1 MRGRGRIA
9 LLLCLLSVLGQVV
22 HQLPALGSEVEVM
35 ETDDY
40 GPSPF
45 GAAEPQCNV
54 GICVHAKGPFNDVLA
69 PAGFADPF
77 KGDPATDWFDGGY
90 AVNVCCNSSA
100 QKLEILQSA
109 DNGVGPKGN
118 RAGDSDGKNGN
129 LDDCRD
135 TALIDSNKIGCYAGG
150 DVSMGRQFDVLTT
163 GQVYSAVAYVKLI
176 GVNEPE
182 AGMFRARLT
191 IHGYDIDGNLQ
202 QECNAFLRSTQ
213 VNGVP
218 GTEDQTAA
226 FVPIEIPACEMV
238 DSGPSGGGVGIPIKK
253 VDVTVRANA
262 FKNDIAY
269 GSIRVNE
276 ILFVRES

>member
-1 MRGRGRIA
+1 MNRRSRIS
-9 LLLCLLSVLGQVV
+9 LLLCLLAVLAQVV

-45 GAAEPQCNV
+45 GSAAAQCNI
-54 GICVHAKGPFNDVLA
+54 GICVHAKAPFNDTQA
-69 PAGFADPF
+69 PSGFADPF
-77 KGDPATDWFDGGY
+77 KGDPSRDWADGGY
-90 AVNVCCNSSA
+90 AVNVCCNNSA
-100 QKLEILQSA
+100 QKLEILQTA
-109 DNGVGPKGN
+109 DNGGSPRNKQ
-118 RAGDSDGKNGN
+118 GDADGDGSN

-135 TALIDSNKIGCYAGG
+135 TPLVDSNQIGCYAGG
-150 DVSMGRQFDVLTT
+150 DVSMGQTFDVFTL
-163 GQVYSAVAYVKLI
+163 GQVYSAVAHVKLV

-191 IHGYDIDGNLQ
+191 IHGYDDLGRLQ
-202 QECNAFLRSTQ
+202 QEYNAFLRSIQ

-218 GTEDQTAA
+218 GSEDQTAA
-226 FVPIEIPACEMV
+226 FVPIEIPACEMI
-238 DSGPSGGGVGIPIKK
+238 DSGPHNGIGSTIRT

-269 GSIRVNE
+269 GSIRVSE

>member
-1 MRGRGRIA
+1 MKRRSRIS
-9 LLLCLLSVLGQVV
+9 LLLCLLAVSAQVV

-35 ETDDY
+35 ESDDY

-45 GAAEPQCNV
+45 GAAGPQCNI
-54 GICVHAKGPFNDVLA
+54 GICVHAKAPFIDNDA
-69 PAGFADPF
+69 TPGFADPF
-77 KGDPATDWFDGGY
+77 KGDPTVDWFDGGT

-100 QKLEILQSA
+100 QKLEILQTA
-109 DNGVGPKGN
+109 DNGVGPEKN
-118 RAGDSDGKNGN
+118 RAGDSDGDGSG

-135 TALIDSNKIGCYAGG
+135 TPLIDSNQIGCYAGG
-150 DVSMGRQFDVLTT
+150 DVSMGQGFKVLTP
-163 GQVYSAVAYVKLI
+163 GQVYSAVAQVKLI

-191 IHGYDIDGNLQ
+191 IHGYDILGRLQ

-226 FVPIEIPACEMV
+226 FVPIAIPACEMV
-238 DSGPSGGGVGIPIKK
+238 DSGPSNGGVGNEIRT

-269 GSIRVNE
+269 GSIRVSE
-276 ILFVRES
+276 VLFVRES